1 MPGETL
7 PTSLCAI
14 TPPTNTLH
22 RGATAGDP
30 AALLAMRL
38 RQGNGQT
45 PVVGRV
51 LRDQVLLDPRTVLPE
66 QDSALLQAVRAA
78 FVAV

>member
-7 PTSLCAI
+7 PTWLCAI
-14 TPPTNTLH
+14 TPPSDTL
-22 RGATAGDP
+22 RPSDGPSDP

-38 RQGNGQT
+38 RQENGQT

-78 FVAV
+78 FVAD